1 MKLTA
6 LIENE
11 KHAIS
16 VEREGSRLVADV
28 DGRCVELTVREPED
42 GVYLLISDGLVY
54 ECRVTREGLK
64 AEQCH
69 VDTGNH
75 AYDITLIDPKR
86 LRAGQ
91 SAGAQADGTAQIVA
105 PMPGKVVRVLVEQGA
120 NVEAGQGIVVVEA
133 MKMQNEMKSPRAGR
147 VTELHAKAGA
157 TVNTGDVLA
166 VIE

>member
-16 VEREGSRLVADV
+16 IEPQGSRLVADV
-28 DGRCVELTVREPED
+28 DGRSLELDVREPEE
-42 GVYLLISDGLVY
+42 GVYLLICDGAVY
-54 ECRVTREGLK
+54 ECRVTREGGK
-64 AEQCH
+64 AGQCH
-69 VDTGNH
+69 VYTGQRDY
-75 AYDITLIDPKR
+75 AITVIDPKR

-91 SAGAQADGTAQIVA
+91 SAGGPVDGSAQIVA

-120 NVEAGQGIVVVEA
+120 TVEAGEGLVVVEA

>member
-11 KHAIS
+11 SCALEIK
-16 VEREGSRLVADV
+16 REGSRLIADV
-28 DGRCVELTVREPED
+28 DGRSYELTVREPEH
-42 GVYLLISDGLVY
+42 GVYLLICDGAVY
-54 ECRVTREGLK
+54 ECRVTGEGAKPELFLV
-64 AEQCH
+64 H
-69 VDTGNH
+69 TGND
-75 AYDITLIDPKR
+75 AYAITLSDPKR

-91 SAGAQADGTAQIVA
+91 SAGHQADGTARIVA

-120 NVEAGQGIVVVEA
+120 TVEAGQGLVVVEA
-133 MKMQNEMKSPRAGR
+133 MKMQNEMKSPRAGI
-147 VTELHAKAGA
+147 VTELPVAAGA